1 MKKRKILSWVLSIA
15 LVFSMTSAFVVTVN
29 ADQEETNEIQSLEK
43 NLQLD
48 GAYEPTTV
56 SSVTVNGV
64 TLEPG
69 EYIMSEASDKE
80 TGKSTTAPEG
90 SGYAYFNGGH
100 LVLNGFNLTDLTNYA
115 ISATS
120 TENNIRTLYIDIIG
134 QNEFTTTD
142 SKDAGDVIRGENV
155 NFILSEKE
163 ANASLKVTTFGKDG
177 HCINNNINNNGNII
191 INSGE
196 YTLETK
202 GGKALYANDAI
213 INGGNLK
220 VLSAHIGI
228 KATNRTLINGGT
240 INISNCNYGIGC
252 DNFLSITGGKIN
264 ITDGYTGLTV
274 ERGSI
279 AVDGLNTDIKI
290 SHVEATGICLLSGT
304 FTMNG
309 GYIKVSHAERNGIEL
324 STGDFTMNGG
334 YIMVSD
340 VDEDGF
346 SLSDGCF
353 TMNGGKI
360 LMSDIEGYG
369 MQFDGY
375 GGYCEAIINN
385 ATVDIESTEDAI
397 YCTIPVKINN
407 SNVKAQ
413 STTDDHGHYAIYPS
427 VELTGNH
434 TVYAGSTPA
443 DKELITSNDSLGT
456 YQYVEIINE
465 QTNFNNILGSI
476 FSNITK
482 LFTSTSK
489 FNLGSMLSYLLIGK
503 LLIKII
509 KIL

>member
-120 TENNIRTLYIDIIG
+120 TENDIRTLYIDIIG
-134 QNEFTTTD
+134 QNEFTTTTRPED
-142 SKDAGDVIRGENV
+142 VCDVIHGDNV

-163 ANASLKVTTFGKDG
+163 AKASLQVTTCKENCK
-177 HCINNNINNNGNII
+177 CITNNGNII
-191 INSGE
+191 INSGD
-196 YTLETK
+196 YTFNNPH
-202 GGKALYANDAI
+202 GDALWTNEAI
-213 INGGNLK
+213 INGGKLE
-220 VLSAHIGI
+220 VFDSYYGI
-228 KATNRTLINGGT
+228 YAKNRAFINGGT
-240 INISNCNYGIGC
+240 IKISDPVVGIVSSKL
-252 DNFLSITGGKIN
+252 LSITGGKIN
-264 ITDGYTGLTV
+264 ITGGSIGLSV
-274 ERGSI
+274 RGSI
-279 AVDGLNTDIKI
+279 AVDGLNTDIMI
-290 SHVEATGICLLSGT
+290 SDVDNGILSQFGT